1 MGALIIG
8 IILLVVGVG
17 LIVLGV
23 SEAEESPAF
32 IGTLIA
38 IVGFIVVVLFICG
51 HRVETK
57 PAPIHICSHCASE
70 IQAATNK
77 FCPECG
83 TRIEE
88 VECPCDKCVEPTTEA
103 CTCDR
108 CFEDETTIE
117 CTCDKCK

>member
-1 MGALIIG
+1 MGILIIG

-17 LIVLGV
+17 LIVLGL

-32 IGTLIA
+32 FGTLIA
-38 IVGFIVVVLFICG
+38 TVGFIVVVLFICC
-51 HRVETK
+51 HRVEPQ

-70 IQAATNK
+70 IQAATNN

-88 VECPCDKCVEPTTEA
+88 TECSCDRCVEPTTEA

-108 CFEDETTIE
+108 CLEDEATIE
-117 CTCDKCK
+117 CTCDKCQ